1 MLRARQS
8 ESQNQLAHI
17 DAYPHANLDFVLCV
31 RTLVAIRDSVMA
43 SNRSV
48 AALAAVRERVARHIS
63 VPVSD
68 AEALKI
74 GFTCATVESDA
85 LLELSHSRVVRAE
98 ASAHTHTLAVSPN
111 EMDALLSDD
120 GFTNTRRFA
129 LTTELAGD
137 EADPERQRQMDGIK
151 RALKLTLMEKA
162 QRELWDSNP
171 RVRARVALAI
181 LRKDCHVQCLKH
193 ALGEV
198 LASDLRLV
206 EDLRCTT
213 EDSGID
219 IMNVAAL
226 VSTVCSQIAS

>member
-1 MLRARQS
+1 MS
-8 ESQNQLAHI
+8 
-17 DAYPHANLDFVLCV
+17 
-31 RTLVAIRDSVMA
+31 

-48 AALAAVRERVARHIS
+48 AALAAVRDRVARHIS

-74 GFTCATVESDA
+74 GFTCAIVESDA

-98 ASAHTHTLAVSPN
+98 ASTHTQALAVSPD
-111 EMDALLSDD
+111 EMDALLRDD
-120 GFTNTRRFA
+120 GLTNARRFA
-129 LTTELAGD
+129 LSNELAGD
-137 EADPERQRQMDGIK
+137 EADPERQCQLDEIK

-162 QRELWDSNP
+162 QRELWDSSP

-181 LRKDCHVQCLKH
+181 LRKERHVECLKH

-198 LASDLRLV
+198 LRSDLRLI

-213 EDSGID
+213 EDAGID

-226 VSTVCSQIAS
+226 VSTVCTQIVS